1 MMGWEA
7 ELSQTEIWEV
17 IAFIRSL
24 YNGDKSKIIW

>member
-7 ELSQTEIWEV
+7 ELSQTKIWEV
-17 IAFIRSL
+17 IVFIRSL

>member
-1 MMGWEA
+1 MVGREA

-17 IAFIRSL
+17 IVFIRPL